1 LAKLKYYEFRS
12 LEPKK
17 CGWYDNLEIDILRV
31 ILSIILLFFLP
42 GFFLVQALFPL
53 RNELDEEDDFLYRI
67 ALAVAFSI
75 VITTLDGFILGSL
88 GINPAS
94 GKGYWDTPYIIGSL
108 LGISLVFFL
117 VGWYR
122 GAYPILGR
130 RPTSETPLKL
140 PKKDKDKFYMQMD
153 DWKKQQK
160 ELEKLNEQ
168 LKDGDV
174 TDIKAHKMKIDK
186 ISKKLETLETE
197 MIKMG
202 HKEIPT
208 IKAKGSTKKSQKRN
222 FKKLK

>member
-1 LAKLKYYEFRS
+1 M
-12 LEPKK
+12 
-17 CGWYDNLEIDILRV
+17 EIDLLRV
-31 ILSIILLFFLP
+31 ILSIILIFFLP

-88 GINPAS
+88 GINPS
-94 GKGYWDTPYIIGSL
+94 TGKGYWDTPYIIGSL
-108 LGISLVFFL
+108 IGISIIFFL
-117 VGWYR
+117 IGWYR

-130 RPTSETPLKL
+130 RPSTEAPLKL
-140 PKKDKDKFYMQMD
+140 PKHDKEQFFTQMD
-153 DWKKQQK
+153 DWKNYQK

-174 TDIKAHKMKIDK
+174 TNEKAHRKKIDAVT
-186 ISKKLETLETE
+186 KKLEVLESE

-208 IKAKGSTKKSQKRN
+208 IKAKGK
-222 FKKLK
+222 FKKLQKKNSKRIKK